1 MMTVKTASTTR
12 TDLSALLNQLEG
24 YIEKASLEEVV
35 EIGSILWGLID
46 QAGKAM
52 DPIKEAL
59 RLETMNQTGGEGSQT
74 FNGVSPGSSCTVR
87 VPRPTLKIAKKAD
100 IEGIRTLLG
109 ARFDKL
115 FSTATNYKPAKDFED
130 KVFML
135 NQDEIDTVMGIIER
149 VENTPRV
156 SFSK

>member
-12 TDLSALLNQLEG
+12 SNLSALLTQLEDH
-24 YIEKASLEEVV
+24 IETASLTEVV

-59 RLETMNQTGGEGSQT
+59 RLETLNQTNGEGSQT
-74 FNGVSPGSSCTVR
+74 FSGISPNSSCTVR
-87 VPRPTLKIAKKAD
+87 VPRPTLKVGKKAD
-100 IEGIRTLLG
+100 IEAIRTLLG
-109 ARFDKL
+109 SRFDKL
-115 FSTATNYKPAKDFED
+115 FSTATSYKPAKDFED